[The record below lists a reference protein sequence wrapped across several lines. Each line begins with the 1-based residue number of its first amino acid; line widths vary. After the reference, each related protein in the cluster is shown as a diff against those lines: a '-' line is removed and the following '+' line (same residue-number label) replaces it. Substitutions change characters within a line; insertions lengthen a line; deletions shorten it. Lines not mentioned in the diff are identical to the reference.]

1 LITHTHTHT
10 HTHTQIIIDFC
21 YRTYYQSFNLGSSLV
36 GTEQH
41 SRSISNPTNVNV
53 TNLFEGAGEKV
64 DERQPEHDTQDPT
77 LAQEPAEHH
86 GGVLLDVH
94 QVQVDV
100 MELNKQH

>member
-1 LITHTHTHT
+1 MIRVPRLQEGPIP
-10 HTHTQIIIDFC
+10 D
-21 YRTYYQSFNLGSSLV
+21 GSLL
-36 GTEQH
+36 
-41 SRSISNPTNVNV
+41 
-53 TNLFEGAGEKV
+53 LFEGAGEKV
-64 DERQPEHDTQDPT
+64 DERQSEHDTQDPT